1 MEEYLQYLP
10 WSCHFF
16 CWGWQYTFLHQPI
29 SPVVL
34 TSLHNVE
41 VCAFCTYLL
50 NLMFFESSRFV
61 VYHLTKFRHF
71 SYAPLLRLSHRWQPR
86 GKLSHFRDAQVR
98 TVEAE
103 SALITSFL
111 WISGSRCQFVARQG
125 FSWGGLRWS
134 AQEEL
139 LLLRRNNA
147 LQAGKE
153 MGEPEEGRCPEHFAR
168 AGDP

>member
-1 MEEYLQYLP
+1 MEEHLTIFALKL
-10 WSCHFF
+10 SFLRLLLRLAMHSRI
-16 CWGWQYTFLHQPI
+16 FLHQPI

-71 SYAPLLRLSHRWQPR
+71 AFAPLLRLSHRWQPR

-103 SALITSFL
+103 IALTTSFL
-111 WISGSRCQFVARQG
+111 RKSLSVCGQAR
-125 FSWGGLRWS
+125 
-134 AQEEL
+134 L
-139 LLLRRNNA
+139 LLGRLEVIGPGGTAAALRRNNA
-147 LQAGKE
+147 LQDGKE
-153 MGEPEEGRCPEHFAR
+153 MGEPEEGRCV
-168 AGDP
+168 